1 MLETRECEQS
11 EKITELMSLSLDG
24 LLDAEGRKVLDR
36 HLATC
41 TACQAEW
48 AAMQRVSA
56 LFEQSPMVG
65 PPLGFAVRL
74 ERRLAEKTKQ
84 RRRLFNGV
92 AVLTSTLSLAGVTAA
107 VLVMIVLGAV
117 TWNWLGDLPSVQQR
131 TSAVS
136 QIASGMG
143 LVGKGASFFL
153 GDLLLRYGPPL
164 VIVLA
169 IGLAILAGIWLWLF
183 IKRPGNS
190 HRNGYV

>member
-1 MLETRECEQS
+1 MLETQACEQS
-11 EKITELMSLSLDG
+11 EQITGLMSLSLDA
-24 LLDAEGRKVLDR
+24 LLDAEGRKELDR
-36 HLATC
+36 HLTTC

-65 PPLGFAVRL
+65 PPLGFAVRV
-74 ERRLAEKTKQ
+74 ERRLAERTKK

-92 AVLTSTLSLAGVTAA
+92 AVLTSSLSLAGVTAA
-107 VLVMIVLGAV
+107 VVVMIIIGAV
-117 TWNWLGDLPSVQQR
+117 AWNWLGDLPSMQQR

-164 VIVLA
+164 VILLA
-169 IGLAILAGIWLWLF
+169 VGLAILAGIWLWLF